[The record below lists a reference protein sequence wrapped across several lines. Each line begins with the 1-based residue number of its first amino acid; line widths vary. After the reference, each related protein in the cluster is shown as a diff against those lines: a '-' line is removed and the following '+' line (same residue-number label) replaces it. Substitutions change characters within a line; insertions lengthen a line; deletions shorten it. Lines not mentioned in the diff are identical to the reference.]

1 MLLDQFENAGQSV
14 GYYAACGSRPSSW
27 IGATARSS
35 CGVTSYTT
43 GSNLSASV
51 RGTVPGFSSLL
62 QSSNPQRVIINLG
75 DNMFRVRTSGGVTR
89 LTAPTDTTSPS
100 RQAVIQEIQTML
112 NQIPAGKECFWVGPT
127 YHTQGS
133 TYAKSNTEVDLMYAI
148 LVEAMSGKCSLIDN
162 RSLFT
167 QTAPNDGLHL
177 INSESR
183 DWGLR
188 IAGQIQRASVRP
200 ERPSLAEPQRIRL
213 RDTQQESSG
222 VE

>member
-1 MLLDQFENAGQSV
+1 M
-14 GYYAACGSRPSSW
+14 
-27 IGATARSS
+27 GATARSS

-51 RGTVPGFSSLL
+51 RGAVPGFSSLL
-62 QSSNPQRVIINLG
+62 QSSNPRRVVINLG
-75 DNMFRVRTSGGVTR
+75 DNMFRVRTSGGITR
-89 LTAPTDTTSPS
+89 LTAPTDTTTPS

-133 TYAKSNTEVDLMYAI
+133 TYAKANAEVDLMYAI
-148 LVEAMSGKCSLIDN
+148 LTEAMNGKCSLIDN
-162 RSLFT
+162 RNLFT

-200 ERPSLAEPQRIRL
+200 AASTIRPEARPERPSPPETQRIRL
-213 RDTQQESSG
+213 RDTQQESTG